1 MCDEWVSLSICVSYA
16 FPLAFSHLFVLSY
29 SNLLTFA
36 LSYFYLIIIPWMN
49 FCFLTSDRKGVT
61 PDGREGG
68 KDMGDSSQNICMKKI
83 IFSKEK
89 KKYKL
94 I

>member
-1 MCDEWVSLSICVSYA
+1 MSGSLCLYVFLMLFPWHFLIC
-16 FPLAFSHLFVLSY
+16 LFVLSY

-36 LSYFYLIIIPWMN
+36 LSCFYLIIISWMN

-83 IFSKEK
+83 FSVK
-89 KKYKL
+89 KQRN
-94 I
+94 IN